1 MKKLLLSLFLS
12 LAFSG
17 MAFAAVN
24 LNTATK
30 AELEAVK
37 GIGPAKAESIINYR
51 KQNGPF
57 KKVDDLKSIKGFGE
71 KSVDKIRGE
80 VSVSAAD

>member
-1 MKKLLLSLFLS
+1 MKKLLLSLFIS
-12 LAFSG
+12 LVFSSI
-17 MAFAAVN
+17 ALAAVN

-30 AELEAVK
+30 AELESVK

-80 VSVSAAD
+80 VSVSAAE

>member
-1 MKKLLLSLFLS
+1 MKKFLLSLFIS

-17 MAFAAVN
+17 IALAAVN

-30 AELEAVK
+30 AELESVK

-57 KKVDDLKSIKGFGE
+57 KKVDDLKVIKGFGD
-71 KSVDKIRGE
+71 KSVDKIRDE
-80 VSVSAAD
+80 LSVSTAD